1 LRNDTE
7 YFTHEHLG
15 SLLDEC
21 VAEILAHEDPDR
33 FLSWFKAQAPRL
45 IGHMPIDPAG
55 LPALAA
61 ALGRGIWNSIP
72 LPGHHFQPKPLPA
85 PGRNDPCPCGS
96 GRKFKQCCAG
106 APQFPP
112 FHAEDVWPIV
122 IDHLSAAA
130 LESAVAHKRIPQ
142 GALAAAAE
150 RLIDAGEP
158 RRAAKLLEPLFEGHL
173 ERLDER
179 YEPAFDTLCDAYL
192 ELGFESKRRDLVE
205 RVATGAKSALSRAA
219 YERMATMLMDEG
231 RSDEAWEAF
240 RSAQRAEPGFPS
252 LALCEVM
259 LLIVERRYDEA
270 AARARYWASALARSD
285 WEADDV
291 IDQLE
296 RIAEDPAGAL
306 ADTFLERSGID
317 IEPLR
322 AWVDACH
329 ERALPAYAFAPSEP
343 VDLADEKQVRA
354 HLGSMGVPADR
365 LDAAVAQFM
374 ESLPELQEEAQ
385 RDNPEPADDQPI
397 HVLGVPASIEALEAR
412 WHEVFPA
419 PKPISTQPY
428 PVAGENVWAPETAHA
443 WLAFLREHPESYDS
457 LDILDDLACAL
468 GQADESMLP
477 GVENEV
483 LSAIVERGA
492 AIVLSA
498 TSGVDTPLP
507 WIAPQNRPALRLLAM
522 RIDQLLD
529 EDDEEAAARLMARV
543 LQLNPN
549 DNHGFR
555 SILMNYRMRTGD
567 LQAALS
573 LSRNY
578 PHDTMVEL
586 RYGEALACY
595 KLGELAQASAALAEA
610 IDANRYVPE
619 YLANERATQ
628 PKLSPYGVA
637 PGGRDEA
644 WLYAQEAGDLWR
656 ADPAVLSWL
665 KASKGVKKR

>member
-1 LRNDTE
+1 LRNDPE

-122 IDHLSAAA
+122 IDHLSPAA

-231 RSDEAWEAF
+231 RSDEA
-240 RSAQRAEPGFPS
+240 
-252 LALCEVM
+252 
-259 LLIVERRYDEA
+259 
-270 AARARYWASALARSD
+270 
-285 WEADDV
+285 
-291 IDQLE
+291 
-296 RIAEDPAGAL
+296 
-306 ADTFLERSGID
+306 
-317 IEPLR
+317 
-322 AWVDACH
+322 
-329 ERALPAYAFAPSEP
+329 
-343 VDLADEKQVRA
+343 
-354 HLGSMGVPADR
+354 
-365 LDAAVAQFM
+365 
-374 ESLPELQEEAQ
+374 
-385 RDNPEPADDQPI
+385 
-397 HVLGVPASIEALEAR
+397 
-412 WHEVFPA
+412 
-419 PKPISTQPY
+419 
-428 PVAGENVWAPETAHA
+428 
-443 WLAFLREHPESYDS
+443 
-457 LDILDDLACAL
+457 
-468 GQADESMLP
+468 
-477 GVENEV
+477 
-483 LSAIVERGA
+483 
-492 AIVLSA
+492 
-498 TSGVDTPLP
+498 
-507 WIAPQNRPALRLLAM
+507 
-522 RIDQLLD
+522 
-529 EDDEEAAARLMARV
+529 
-543 LQLNPN
+543 
-549 DNHGFR
+549 
-555 SILMNYRMRTGD
+555 
-567 LQAALS
+567 
-573 LSRNY
+573 
-578 PHDTMVEL
+578 
-586 RYGEALACY
+586 
-595 KLGELAQASAALAEA
+595 
-610 IDANRYVPE
+610 
-619 YLANERATQ
+619 
-628 PKLSPYGVA
+628 
-637 PGGRDEA
+637 
-644 WLYAQEAGDLWR
+644 
-656 ADPAVLSWL
+656 
-665 KASKGVKKR
+665 